1 MNSKN
6 VRLGGTILFLAT
18 STCFVYAAN
27 AEDAAAPVPA
37 DSAAIPSDG
46 GLPDGD
52 AESDADADARPAYPA
67 FDAKSFSDEKTPR
80 PSKDD
85 WKKAEQV
92 ELNEGSMKTGGIC
105 TYQRINEWLR
115 IRCGTTTGKITLLC
129 GNGEDVFLTLDN
141 IPQDWGNFPEGAEMV
156 FAMRQGDR
164 RLFEWQSIE
173 FGYRG
178 ANSATSFL
186 VISEMWLPGEEKPT
200 IIVR

>member
-27 AEDAAAPVPA
+27 AEDAAAPAPA
-37 DSAAIPSDG
+37 DSAANSGDG
-46 GLPDGD
+46 GAPD
-52 AESDADADARPAYPA
+52 AEADADARPSYPA
-67 FDAKSFSDEKTPR
+67 FDEKPFLEEKTPR

-92 ELNEGSMKTGGIC
+92 ELNEGSLKTGGIC

-115 IRCGTTTGKITLLC
+115 IRCGTTTGKVTLMC
-129 GNGEDVFLTLDN
+129 GNGEDVFMTLDQ
-141 IPQDWGNFPEGAEMV
+141 IPQEWGIFPEGAEMV
-156 FAMRQGDR
+156 FAVRKGDR

-173 FGYRG
+173 FGYKG

>member
-27 AEDAAAPVPA
+27 AEDVAAPAPA
-37 DSAAIPSDG
+37 DSAANSGDG

-52 AESDADADARPAYPA
+52 AEADADAGPSYPA
-67 FDAKSFSDEKTPR
+67 FDEKPFLEEKTPR
-80 PSKDD
+80 PSKED
-85 WKKAEQV
+85 WKKAGQV
-92 ELNEGSMKTGGIC
+92 ELNEGSLKTGGIC

-115 IRCGTTTGKITLLC
+115 IRCGTTTGKITLMC
-129 GNGEDVFLTLDN
+129 GNGEDVFMTLDQ
-141 IPQDWGNFPEGAEMV
+141 IPQDWGIFPEGAEMV
-156 FAMRQGDR
+156 FAVRKGDR

-173 FGYRG
+173 FGYKG

-200 IIVR
+200 IIAR